1 MVTVAVVGATM
12 VSSCFAQNY
21 PTGAC
26 QPAPAAFGY
35 PVQAT
40 GVYQS
45 AFANTGCGHQ
55 GCGGAVGGGAGGCQF
70 ANELRARSAHAHMI
84 HDRIAA
90 RNQAW
95 PKPFDCADRQLYF
108 SIWEPMIDQG
118 FEEQCVLTAAHFD
131 PSTNQLNRFGK
142 HAVAGIMQNMPT
154 TRRTVF
160 IHRDNNHQI
169 SELRRDAVRETI
181 ETFYSNS
188 GPANI
193 AYSQKR
199 PVTTHG
205 LKAAAIQDSLLGNLP
220 TPVIPISSLGQDV
233 NSSVGGGN

>member
-1 MVTVAVVGATM
+1 MA
-12 VSSCFAQNY
+12 SSCFAQNC

-26 QPAPAAFGY
+26 QPAPAMFSY
-35 PVQAT
+35 PVQST

-45 AFANTGCGHQ
+45 AFVNTGCGQ
-55 GCGGAVGGGAGGCQF
+55 PGCSGGCAAGGVGGVGGCQF
-70 ANELRARSAHAHMI
+70 ANELKARSAHARMI
-84 HDRIAA
+84 HDRVSA

-131 PSTNQLNRFGK
+131 PSTNQLNKFGQ
-142 HAVAGIMQNMPT
+142 HAVAGIMQNMPSS
-154 TRRTVF
+154 RRTVF

-169 SELRRDAVRETI
+169 SELRRSAVRDTI
-181 ETFYSNS
+181 QTFYGNS

-193 AYSQKR
+193 AFSQKR

-233 NSSVGGGN
+233 NSSVGAGI